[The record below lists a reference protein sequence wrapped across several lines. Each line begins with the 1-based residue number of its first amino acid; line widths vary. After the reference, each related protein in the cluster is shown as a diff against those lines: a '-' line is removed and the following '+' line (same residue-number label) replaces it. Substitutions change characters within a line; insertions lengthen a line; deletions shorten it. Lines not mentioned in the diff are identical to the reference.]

1 MVRALRA
8 PLEVAAD
15 SHTLPGK
22 RPVIRAYGFS
32 NSHEETRCMSAP
44 SRPAPAHSAIDAE
57 PAALD
62 DLLLARIACAGGASR
77 AQLVRDVGPLFSNRL
92 SPAEWRGAVDTALA
106 RLDQSA
112 LVREHRGRLRASDDG
127 AAKVARFLEE
137 KEAHARAWSE
147 QRDIWLVA
155 KALGLDAGKPGV
167 RKALVRPEGLSA
179 LIVQKAFGL
188 AMRQALSPSKLRA
201 ALALV
206 ALEQAFGDNVKSG
219 LRTDKGSA
227 LSAKAGRVLAGQ
239 LLQSPREITTDGRL
253 VAALSA
259 EQVGAARAEMEVL
272 RLALLRRLAGP
283 APVEAAPKPN
293 GAAAAKDAATPV
305 SAKTPQRP
313 GLTQFS
319 AGVLSA
325 ARGHAEGWPGSRKAF
340 ISQVWKAI
348 RTSHPEWGLS
358 EIEFKDMLAGAHR
371 AGQLVLT
378 GADLKNKQ
386 NIKDLEDSAILY
398 KNTVWHYV
406 RVED

>member
-1 MVRALRA
+1 
-8 PLEVAAD
+8 
-15 SHTLPGK
+15 
-22 RPVIRAYGFS
+22 
-32 NSHEETRCMSAP
+32 MSAP
-44 SRPAPAHSAIDAE
+44 SRQALAHSAIDSE

-77 AQLVRDVGPLFSNRL
+77 AQLVRDLGPLFSSRL
-92 SPAEWRGAVDTALA
+92 SPAEWRGAVDAALI

-127 AAKVARFLEE
+127 EVQVARFLGE

-155 KALGLDAGKPGV
+155 RALGLDAGKLNI

-201 ALALV
+201 ALALL

-219 LRTDKGSA
+219 LKTEKGSA
-227 LSAKAGRVLAGQ
+227 LSAKAARVLAGQ
-239 LLQSPREITTDGRL
+239 LLQSPREISTDGRL
-253 VAALSA
+253 IAALGA
-259 EQVGAARAEMEVL
+259 EQVGAARAEIEVL
-272 RLALLRRLAGP
+272 RLGLLRRLAGP
-283 APVEAAPKPN
+283 APAKVAPAPKAN

-305 SAKTPQRP
+305 SARAPQRP
-313 GLTQFS
+313 GLAQFS